1 LTGTSQTLIYRR
13 FNDEEERYATLT
25 PGGERFDD
33 SADVVADQAELG
45 GPAFF
50 LHRSSQRRLGV
61 TGHGVGLVEDD
72 DFERRA
78 WTAVGSAAADG
89 LLSEVF
95 HFFTNDLVKKII
107 M

>member
-1 LTGTSQTLIYRR
+1 MTKKKG
-13 FNDEEERYATLT
+13 FKTLT
-25 PGGERFDD
+25 PGCERFDD

-45 GPAFF
+45 RPAFF

-61 TGHGVGLVEDD
+61 AGHGVGLVEDD

-95 HFFTNDLVKKII
+95 HFFTNDLVKKRIV
-107 M
+107 